1 MNTPSIT
8 IKTLS
13 RQDTMIVATLVLD
26 SSISAREGTEDVRLS
41 SWLAG
46 TSQWAVA
53 IINGTI
59 AGVAVLN
66 ERDEES
72 VELIWLETREP
83 FKGRGVGTALLFW
96 ARATAQTQG
105 KAMFVASAEGA
116 VGFYAKIIPGS
127 MDHGHEFLIAA

>member
-8 IKTLS
+8 IKTLG
-13 RQDTMIVATLVLD
+13 RQDTMIAATLVLD
-26 SSISAREGTEDVRLS
+26 SSISARGGTEDVRLS

-53 IINGTI
+53 IIAGTI

-66 ERDEES
+66 ERDQAS
-72 VELIWLETREP
+72 VKLIWLETREG
-83 FKGRGVGTALLFW
+83 FKARGVGSALLFW

-105 KAMFVASAEGA
+105 KAMFVSSAEEA
-116 VGFYAKIIPGS
+116 VGFYAKVIPGS
-127 MDHGHEFLIAA
+127 MDNGHEFLVAA